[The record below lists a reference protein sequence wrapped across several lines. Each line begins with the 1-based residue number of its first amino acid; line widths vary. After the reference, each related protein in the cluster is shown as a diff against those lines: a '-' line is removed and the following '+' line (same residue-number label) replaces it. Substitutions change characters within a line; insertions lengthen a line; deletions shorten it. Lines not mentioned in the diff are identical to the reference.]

1 MPNVE
6 CIYNVIMTVTYYKLK
21 HASDETKLCYIG
33 STDNIERRIS
43 SHKATYNMQK
53 KQLKLY
59 NYIRSNGGFDAWT
72 FEILEQEE
80 IGGYE
85 YKRYEKEAMYI
96 KQYDANLN
104 TQMPIKTYD
113 YDPTDSRRQ
122 ICGQCGDILDIT
134 KTGAVALQRHHA
146 TKKCKNAIPP
156 IIIKGSNN
164 TINITITQGKRPVII
179 EGSNN
184 TLNIHY
190 NIA

>member
-21 HASDETKLCYIG
+21 HASDDTKLCYIG
-33 STDNIERRIS
+33 STDNIKRRIS
-43 SHKATYNMQK
+43 RHKSGYNTQK
-53 KQLKLY
+53 TQPKLY

-122 ICGQCGDILDIT
+122 ICGCCGDILDIT
-134 KTGAVALQRHHA
+134 KTGDIALQRHFK
-146 TKKCKNAIPP
+146 TNKCKNATPP
-156 IIIKGSNN
+156 IIIKGKNN

>member
-1 MPNVE
+1 
-6 CIYNVIMTVTYYKLK
+6 MTVTYYKLK
-21 HASDETKLCYIG
+21 HASDETKKVYIG
-33 STDNIERRIS
+33 STDNIERRVRQ
-43 SHKATYNMQK
+43 HKIKYNRQK
-53 KQLKLY
+53 GQPKLY
-59 NYIRSNGGFDAWT
+59 NYIKSNGGFDAWT
-72 FEILEQEE
+72 FEILEQED

-122 ICGQCGDILDIT
+122 ICGSCGDILDIT
-134 KTGAVALQRHHA
+134 KTGDTALQKHFK
-146 TKKCKNAIPP
+146 TKKCQNASPP
-156 IIIKGSNN
+156 IIIKGKNN

-190 NIA
+190 NMA